1 MQTERYALMGNE
13 AIAYGAL
20 EAGVSVITG
29 YPGTPSSEV
38 LETVFHLIR
47 RYGVKLAFAEWASNE
62 RTAFEIGLG
71 AALAGARALVT
82 MKGPG
87 ANVASDP
94 MVSAAYCGTN
104 AGLLVLVADDPG
116 PHTTQTEQD
125 SRWYGEL
132 MKLPIIEPSDPQE
145 AHDFVI
151 KGIELS
157 EGVGLP
163 VILRTTTRVNH
174 AVGDV
179 EVGEFKQRKFEFMF
193 RYDPKRFVRASM
205 PWNRERHRWVLGK
218 LLEFEE
224 KAAGLNRIA
233 GSGNRGIIASGVAYN
248 YVIEALRERGL
259 EGEYSILKLGQIH
272 PLPRELLK
280 EFLSGL
286 EEVLIFE
293 EIDPYIERK
302 VKALVKDWGLNVSIR
317 GREEGLLPAVG
328 ELTPSDVKRALFGE
342 ARAEAVQLQLP
353 RRTPPMCPGCP
364 HIGSFYSILRGLRKA
379 GFRKEE
385 VPIFGDIGCYALS
398 INPPFEA
405 LWTEHSMGASISM
418 AAGAKAAGFEGLSVA
433 VIGDSTFFHA
443 GIPALI
449 DAVNKRLDILV
460 FILDNGTVAMTGH
473 QSTPEYEVSES
484 GRRLK
489 PVSLEAVVKAI
500 GADHVA
506 VVDTYD
512 LKSYVEKVAEFAKL
526 KGVRVIIAKGE
537 CAILQS
543 RRGVEWIYRVI
554 PDKCTNCLVCTKMT
568 GCPALLPTGEKV
580 VVIEEEC
587 IGCSLC
593 AQVCPFDA
601 FVKVR
606 KE

>member
-1 MQTERYALMGNE
+1 MERLALMGNE

-38 LETVFHLIR
+38 LETVFYLIR
-47 RYGVKLAFAEWASNE
+47 RYGVKPAFAEWASNE

-104 AGLLVLVADDPG
+104 AGLVVLIADDPG

-125 SRWYGEL
+125 SRWYGDL
-132 MKLPIIEPSDPQE
+132 MKLPVIEPSDPQE

-157 EGVGLP
+157 EEVGLP

-179 EVGEFKQRKFEFMF
+179 RVGEFKQREFGFMF

-205 PWNRERHRWVLGK
+205 PWNRERHRWVLQK
-218 LLEFEE
+218 LSEFEK
-224 KAAGLNRIA
+224 KAVGLNRIT
-233 GSGNRGIIASGVAYN
+233 GSGKRGIITSGVTYN
-248 YVIEALRERGL
+248 YVIEALKGL
-259 EGEYSILKLGQIH
+259 EGEYSVLKLGQIH
-272 PLPRELLK
+272 PLPKKLLK
-280 EFLSGL
+280 EFLSKV

-302 VKALVKDWGLNVSIR
+302 VKALAKDLGVIVKGK
-317 GREEGLLPAVG
+317 EEGLLPAVG
-328 ELTPSDVKRALFGE
+328 EITPSDVKHALFGE
-342 ARAEAVQLQLP
+342 GSKETVQVQLP
-353 RRTPPMCPGCP
+353 KRTPPMCPGCP

-379 GFRKEE
+379 GFKKEE

-418 AAGAKAAGFEGLSVA
+418 AAGAKAAGFDGLSIA

-443 GIPALI
+443 GIPALV

-460 FILDNGTVAMTGH
+460 FVLDNGTVAMTGH

-489 PVSLEAVVKAI
+489 PISIEAIVRAI

-506 VVDTYD
+506 VVNTYN
-512 LKSYVEKVAEFAKL
+512 LKSYTEKVAEFAKL
-526 KGVRVIIAKGE
+526 KGVRVIIARGE

-543 RRGVEWIYRVI
+543 RRGVEWVYRVI

-580 VVIEEEC
+580 VVIEEDC

-601 FVKVR
+601 FIKVR